1 MRIDIKKAKNIPKG
15 MAILNDLDNTMNNMN
30 PAAKLKMAVRV
41 PDWNIP
47 QMTIAPIARKKIRSH
62 FIFEVMAKIIKATP
76 VEAA

>member
-1 MRIDIKKAKNIPKG
+1 
-15 MAILNDLDNTMNNMN
+15 MNNMN